1 MRNMTKEDEALAR
14 SSDSAASTSKATT
27 DTSSAVVKSEPNESR
42 AVEMPLKN
50 SETVEI
56 PCRQCDEK
64 FETQCDSD
72 QHFQLYHMKAVVVVK
87 RLNSDDLPKE

>member
-1 MRNMTKEDEALAR
+1 MRNMTKGDGTMAG
-14 SSDSAASTSKATT
+14 SSNSTAG
-27 DTSSAVVKSEPNESR
+27 TSTAVVKSEPSESR
-42 AVEMPLKN
+42 AVEMPHKN
-50 SETVEI
+50 PQTAEI

-87 RLNSDDLPKE
+87 RLSSDDLTKE